1 MLFRSGSIVDGR
13 GVAAALSLGAM
24 GVWVGT
30 AFLVADE
37 CDIADGM
44 KEQIL
49 KGRAQDFDI
58 QRIYTGKT
66 MRCYRNAMVEA
77 WAKSGLDPLP
87 MPYQKIL
94 GDDINESVAAA
105 GKWELH
111 SNPAGQG
118 SGLLT
123 SRKPA
128 RQIFE
133 ELVDSTHRAMHALQ
147 ERVRLQ

>member
-1 MLFRSGSIVDGR
+1 MRRPPWTWCCPAERSWRWTRPSCWRALPPCWPATRRRRRAIWRISSECAIPDTHKGQIVDG
-13 GVAAALSLGAM
+13 GSSD
-24 GVWVGT
+24 
-30 AFLVADE
+30 FE
-37 CDIADGM
+37 I
-44 KEQIL
+44 
-49 KGRAQDFDI
+49 GRVFS
-58 QRIYTGKT
+58 GKT
-66 MRCYRNAMVEA
+66 MRSFRNEIIRA
-77 WAKSGLDPLP
+77 WEKSGLDPLP

-128 RQIFE
+128 R
-133 ELVDSTHRAMHALQ
+133 H
-147 ERVRLQ
+147 